1 MTQTHYYTLPG
12 KYTLTSSFLIN
23 YDGQYW
29 YWGERS
35 KRWIQDESLI
45 KQQSIDGRLKRIT
58 KYEADKILAGI
69 EPLHPY

>member
-12 KYTLTSSFLIN
+12 KYTLTSSFLIK